1 MGVSEDVEG
10 ETTGESASRAGE
22 KSSSDK
28 RDDVL
33 WFKLDGVLASG
44 GGGEC
49 PIWPRRRDEEDA
61 LGEGDLGV
69 NTAGGEEEEAIEV
82 LLATGDRVGIK
93 ATFFLI
99 VLLGPG

>member
-1 MGVSEDVEG
+1 MGVSEDVEC
-10 ETTGESASRAGE
+10 ETTGEYASRAGE

-33 WFKLDGVLASG
+33 WFKLDGVLVSS

-49 PIWPRRRDEEDA
+49 PTRRDEEDA